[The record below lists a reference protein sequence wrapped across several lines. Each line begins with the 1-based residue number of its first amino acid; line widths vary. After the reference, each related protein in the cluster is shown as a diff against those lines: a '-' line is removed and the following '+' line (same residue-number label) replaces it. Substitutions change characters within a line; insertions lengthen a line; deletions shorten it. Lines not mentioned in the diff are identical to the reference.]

1 MKVKAARML
10 AASTAVA
17 AVSMSAQAQLS
28 TTLSSPASKDQPYQA
43 TITVADTGKPVD
55 GRKVVAYHLVLS
67 SKTCHSDLSGTASFF
82 SKTDSGGDDS
92 AFLPN
97 GYATKINMFK
107 GSDGNGQ
114 VELVMDIESRHPR
127 LVDFTLTG
135 APATPGG
142 CVPKDGIGIEFYG
155 ASK

>member
-107 GSDGNGQ
+107 GSDGNG
-114 VELVMDIESRHPR
+114 
-127 LVDFTLTG
+127 
-135 APATPGG
+135 
-142 CVPKDGIGIEFYG
+142 
-155 ASK
+155 